1 MLSRSTTYKYQ
12 QEPAKSEYFI
22 QPLFNRE
29 KIMSCSSHN
38 HIETHTSP
46 SVPLPIITI
55 NGVEIPESDLANE
68 LQYHQNP
75 NFEMVVQHA
84 GQALVIKQ
92 LLFAQ
97 AEKDGI
103 KIDDDNEEDA
113 LQKLL
118 SKKISYNDPSE
129 NDCLRYFENNPSKFT
144 TVPLMEVDHILLAAA
159 KDDLPTREVAKNNA
173 KEMIAKLKIDPM
185 RFPILANEYSAC
197 PSKKTGGSLGQ
208 ISKGQTVPE
217 FERQLM
223 TLPQGLASN
232 PIESRYGFH
241 VVNVTRK
248 IKGKA
253 LEYSMVADK
262 VRGYLTHRASHLAI
276 QVFIQNLIVNAE
288 ITGIIMKFEEENIHI

>member
-1 MLSRSTTYKYQ
+1 
-12 QEPAKSEYFI
+12 
-22 QPLFNRE
+22 
-29 KIMSCSSHN
+29 MSCSSHN
-38 HIETHTSP
+38 HAETQKAP
-46 SVPLPIITI
+46 STPLPVISVDGI
-55 NGVEIPESDLANE
+55 EIPESELANE

-75 NFEMVVQHA
+75 NFEVVIQRA

-92 LLFAQ
+92 LLIAR
-97 AEKDGI
+97 AKKDGI
-103 KIDDDNEEDA
+103 KIDSDNQEDS

-118 SKKISYNDPSE
+118 SEKVSYNDPNE
-129 NDCLRYFENNPSKFT
+129 DDCVRYFKNNPSKFT

-173 KEMIAKLKIDPM
+173 KEIIAKLKIDPM
-185 RFPILANEYSAC
+185 QFPVLATEYSAC

-223 TLPQGLASN
+223 TLPQGLANS

-241 VVNVTRK
+241 VVNITRK
-248 IKGKA
+248 IEGKA
-253 LEYSMVADK
+253 LEYSMVEDK

-276 QVFIQNLIVNAE
+276 QAFIQNLIENAE
-288 ITGIIMKFEEENIHI
+288 ITGITMKFAEENVHI